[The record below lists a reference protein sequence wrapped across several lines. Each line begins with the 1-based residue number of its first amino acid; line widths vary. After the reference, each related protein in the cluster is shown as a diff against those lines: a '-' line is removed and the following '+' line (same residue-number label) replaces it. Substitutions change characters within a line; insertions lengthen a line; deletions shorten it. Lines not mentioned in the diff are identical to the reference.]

1 MLSTR
6 EPPQNKEHIQ
16 TGSEGLENDISH
28 RDQRNA
34 GVAILKSDKIDFKIK
49 VVKRQRRTLHN
60 DQRVNQRRRYNNCK
74 YICTQQ
80 RSTTICKANVNKY
93 ERGN

>member
-60 DQRVNQRRRYNNCK
+60 D
-74 YICTQQ
+74 
-80 RSTTICKANVNKY
+80 
-93 ERGN
+93 